1 MGLFKLKEEKEV
13 MAKEKRDKE
22 FATKL
27 EKERIEKE
35 YQVKLDEVGLTKMM
49 ANREVYKEIMIVQNE
64 TIINMLAQV
73 ILSSQNLT
81 SAGFATAERLR
92 HTTKINEVIR
102 QQHFYNLKKRNILDV
117 SLKKNNSTKKA
128 TSLKYGI

>member
-13 MAKEKRDKE
+13 MAKEKRNKE
-22 FATKL
+22 FAIKL

-64 TIINMLAQV
+64 TIINMLAKV
-73 ILSSQNLT
+73 VLSSQDLT

-92 HTTKINEVIR
+92 HNTKINNVIR
-102 QQHFYNLKKRNILDV
+102 QHHFYNLK
-117 SLKKNNSTKKA
+117 
-128 TSLKYGI
+128 

>member
-1 MGLFKLKEEKEV
+1 MGLFKFKEEKEAI
-13 MAKEKRDKE
+13 AKEKKDKE
-22 FATKL
+22 YAIKL
-27 EKERIEKE
+27 EKE

-117 SLKKNNSTKKA
+117 SLKKK
-128 TSLKYGI
+128 

>member
-1 MGLFKLKEEKEV
+1 MGLFKFKEEKEAI
-13 MAKEKRDKE
+13 AKEKKDKE
-22 FATKL
+22 YAIKL
-27 EKERIEKE
+27 EKE
-35 YQVKLDEVGLTKMM
+35 YQVKLDEIGLTKMM